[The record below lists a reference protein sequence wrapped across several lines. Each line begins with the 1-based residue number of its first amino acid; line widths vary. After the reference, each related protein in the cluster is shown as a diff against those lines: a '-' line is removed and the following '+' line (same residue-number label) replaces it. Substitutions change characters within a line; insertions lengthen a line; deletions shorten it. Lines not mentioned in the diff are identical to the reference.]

1 MTVVEQKLH
10 VTLITGRTIE
20 QGVGKELGKGSP
32 EYFDSVAVCFLDPVD
47 VKRLGLKSGANVKV
61 TSPFGSVIVKAKKY
75 THGTMSGMI
84 FMPCGLWANI
94 VCGSDTDSIGMPT
107 YRGFTVEVESAPG
120 KSVLSLDELLKQEFG
135 K

>member
-1 MTVVEQKLH
+1 MVEQKLR

-32 EYFDSVAVCFLDPVD
+32 EYFDSAAVCFLDPVD
-47 VKRLGLKSGANVKV
+47 IKRLGLKSGANVKV
-61 TSPFGSVIVKAKKY
+61 TSTYGSVVVRAKRY
-75 THGTMSGMI
+75 THGTLSGMV

-94 VCGSDTDSIGMPT
+94 ICGTNTDSIGMPT
-107 YRGFTVEVESAPG
+107 YRGFTVEVEPALG
-120 KSVLSLDELLKQEFG
+120 KSVLTLDELLKQEFG